1 MIWLAT
7 SIESEGGGGAV
18 SDYEYD
24 VFLSYSRKGGSPG
37 WVHNHFLPKLRD
49 CLTDEI
55 GYVPTI
61 FVDQDMTAGSIW
73 PDKLAHALR
82 RSKILVSIYSP
93 QYFRSEWC
101 VAEWHSMADRERV
114 LGLTS
119 TDLTTG
125 LIFPVLYSDSQN
137 FPAYGRD
144 RMWHDM
150 KGLDSPEPGFQGSPD
165 WLEFHK
171 RMRTIAGA
179 VERLLQQAPPWQP
192 DWPVRRPEV
201 EIPPTTRFPGF

>member
-1 MIWLAT
+1 M
-7 SIESEGGGGAV
+7 
-18 SDYEYD
+18 SDYEFD

-49 CLTDEI
+49 CLIDET
-55 GYVPTI
+55 GHVPRI
-61 FVDQDMTAGSIW
+61 FLDQNMATGAVW
-73 PDKLAHALR
+73 PDELARCLA

-101 VAEWHSMADRERV
+101 LAEWESMAARERL

-119 TDLTTG
+119 AELTKG

-137 FPAYGRD
+137 FPEFARD

-150 KGLDSPEPGFQGSPD
+150 KGLDSPDPAFQYSPD
-165 WLEFHK
+165 WLTFHN
-171 RMRTIAGA
+171 RMRLVASD
-179 VERLLQQAPPWQP
+179 VERLLRQAPPWQP
-192 DWPVRRPEV
+192 GWPVRRPAAP
-201 EIPPTTRFPGF
+201 IPPTTRFPGF